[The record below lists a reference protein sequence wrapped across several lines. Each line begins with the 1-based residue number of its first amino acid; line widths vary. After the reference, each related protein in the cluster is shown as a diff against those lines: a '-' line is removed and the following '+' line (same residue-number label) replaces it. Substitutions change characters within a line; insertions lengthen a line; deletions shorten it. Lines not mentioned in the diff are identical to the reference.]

1 MNPQSANSLPARLE
15 PISRSDQSLD
25 VPPRNDG
32 GNGLQLFES
41 AAVGSGG
48 SLPNDADSYT
58 RRALAAADVLGASA
72 AFALTIFLLGGH
84 LSAIAVGVAATV
96 VALNKLLGLYD
107 RDAHVLNKT
116 TLDEA
121 PMLINS
127 AMMLA
132 FLGAGAYDLA
142 SPSGSDFDARH
153 LAILVALTATALA
166 VGRVAARRIVRVR
179 LPAERCLV
187 IGGQRECRHLSEKI
201 ASSPTVRAR
210 IVGRAPMSVCASAGL
225 RELREAIAVNR
236 VDRVIVVPD
245 ERDPEEVSEAI
256 RALKS
261 FGVKMSIVP
270 RLLESVGASVER
282 DEICGIEMIG
292 VKDFRMTRSSR
303 VVKRTLDVT
312 LAGIGLV
319 LAAPLFAIAALAIK
333 LDSPGP
339 VFYRQRRIGLD
350 GAPFFM
356 YKFRTMVDG
365 ADRQKQALREHNE
378 TSGLFKIADDP
389 RITRVGRYLRRS
401 ALDELPQLIN
411 VLTGDM
417 SLVGPRPLVP
427 DEDENIT
434 GWYRRRSH
442 ITPGITGVWQL
453 HGPVRIPLHEMVKI
467 DYTYVANWSLW
478 ADVKIL
484 MRTVPHVL
492 GRRGL

>member
-1 MNPQSANSLPARLE
+1 MNPHTAHSLTAPLE
-15 PISRSDQSLD
+15 HRKRSGGPTATHSRTEEL
-25 VPPRNDG
+25 G
-32 GNGLQLFES
+32 GLQLFDS
-41 AAVGSGG
+41 AS
-48 SLPNDADSYT
+48 SSSTTSRLTDADSVA

-72 AFALTIFLLGGH
+72 AFTLTIVLLGGR
-84 LSAIAVGVAATV
+84 LSPVMIGVAALV
-96 VALNKLLGLYD
+96 IALNKLLGLYD

-121 PMLINS
+121 PMLFNS
-127 AMMLA
+127 AMLLA
-132 FLGAGAYDLA
+132 FLGAGAYDVA
-142 SPSGSDFDARH
+142 DPAGSDLGARH
-153 LAILVALTATALA
+153 LALLAALTATALA
-166 VGRVAARRIVRVR
+166 IGRVTARRLVRAG

-187 IGGQRECRHLSEKI
+187 IGGRRECDHLREKI
-201 ASSPTVRAR
+201 AAVPSVRAHV
-210 IVGRAPMSVCASAGL
+210 VGSAPMSICTSSGL
-225 RELREAIAVNR
+225 RELHESIEINN

-256 RALKS
+256 RALRS
-261 FGVKMSIVP
+261 LEVKMSVVP
-270 RLLESVGASVER
+270 RLLEAVGTSVER
-282 DEICGIEMIG
+282 DEICGVEVMG

-303 VVKRTLDVT
+303 VVKRTLDISA
-312 LAGIGLV
+312 AGIGLA
-319 LAAPLFAIAALAIK
+319 LLSPLFAIAAILIK

-350 GAPFFM
+350 GASFM
-356 YKFRTMVDG
+356 MFKFRTMVDG
-365 ADRQKQALREHNE
+365 ADRQKQALMEQNE
-378 TSGLFKIADDP
+378 TAGLFKIADDP

-401 ALDELPQLIN
+401 SLDELPQLLN
-411 VLTGDM
+411 VIKGDM

-467 DYTYVANWSLW
+467 DYTYVANWTLW
-478 ADVKIL
+478 SDLKIL

-492 GRRGL
+492 SRRGL

>member
-1 MNPQSANSLPARLE
+1 MNPQTANSLPASFERGMRSNG
-15 PISRSDQSLD
+15 PPATHSRTDD
-25 VPPRNDG
+25 TG
-32 GNGLQLFES
+32 GLQLFYP
-41 AAVGSGG
+41 AV
-48 SLPNDADSYT
+48 SLPDTSRRADADSST

-72 AFALTIFLLGGH
+72 AFALTIVLLGGH
-84 LSAIAVGVAATV
+84 LSAITVGVAGAV

-121 PMLINS
+121 PMLFNS

-132 FLGAGAYDLA
+132 FLGAGAYDA
-142 SPSGSDFDARH
+142 ADPAGSDLGARH
-153 LAILVALTATALA
+153 LALLLALTATALA
-166 VGRVAARRIVRVR
+166 IGRVTARRLVRMR

-187 IGGQRECRHLSEKI
+187 IGGRRECDHLRGKI
-201 ASSPTVRAR
+201 AAVPTVRAR
-210 IVGRAPMSVCASAGL
+210 IVGRAPMSICTSPGL
-225 RELREAIAVNR
+225 RELRESIAVDR
-236 VDRVIVVPD
+236 IDRVIVVPD

-261 FGVKMSIVP
+261 FGVKMSVVP
-270 RLLESVGASVER
+270 RLLEAVGTSVER
-282 DEICGIEMIG
+282 DEICGVEVIG

-303 VVKRTLDVT
+303 VVKRALDIT
-312 LAGIGLV
+312 LAGFGL
-319 LAAPLFAIAALAIK
+319 AAIAPLFAVAAIAIK

-339 VFYRQRRIGLD
+339 VFYRQRRIGRD
-350 GAPFFM
+350 GTAFFM
-356 YKFRTMVDG
+356 FKFRTMVDG
-365 ADRQKQALREHNE
+365 ADRQKQSLMERNE
-378 TSGLFKIADDP
+378 TAGLFKIEDDP

-401 ALDELPQLIN
+401 SLDELPQLLN
-411 VLTGDM
+411 VLAGDM

-453 HGPVRIPLHEMVKI
+453 HGPVKIPLNEMVKI

-478 ADVKIL
+478 SDVKIL